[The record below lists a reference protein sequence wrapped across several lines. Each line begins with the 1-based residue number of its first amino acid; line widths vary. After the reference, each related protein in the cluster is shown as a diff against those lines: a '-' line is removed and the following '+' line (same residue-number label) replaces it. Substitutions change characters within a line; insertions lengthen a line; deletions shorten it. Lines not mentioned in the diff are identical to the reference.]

1 MNSSIIVPITLWSG
15 SGPSFRVSSISVSPN
30 LKNLITG
37 SWTGQLC
44 LWNLNVAKKK
54 IYPKNILIGHE
65 NSVSCMVSTNE
76 FVISCSE
83 SGEMCRWHLEDGFC
97 EIAKNSLH
105 IHKNIQLYKA
115 NKNTDDLV
123 FTCGD
128 YSEIF
133 IYQSF
138 TLQKISC
145 LFSESNGCWI
155 TNFHVISS
163 ENKENMIVAGITA
176 KGCLKLWTV
185 DDSINKLHQ
194 EIQSNNLPIE
204 NVIDLKYN
212 FNRKNLLIV
221 TIKYWCIF
229 DSEYFNCL
237 YKINNIVD
245 NEKLLGGNYC
255 NSNIV
260 IWTDCGKFY
269 IYSEN
274 NNTRP
279 HLKTVF
285 LDDFYLKTL
294 FNPAM
299 TVLENKNREIYFFRG
314 DSYGQINIWTYSSFD
329 NVSNFSSV
337 KPVLSTALSDNWSTV
352 KKGFFDN
359 IASCSSCLE
368 GNILILPAVQSMM
381 SYSFYS
387 FDKPSYNILSGHKG
401 KVNCLIHP
409 HSKYSHYDKAHV
421 VSGSSDFS
429 VCLWDVFKLELL
441 HRFCVQSGEILRLII
456 PPVTCSPKIK
466 QSICS
471 ISSDHS
477 VAILNLTDKRCVI
490 LTSSHMFPVVT
501 INWKPLDGFLI
512 VECFDG
518 TVFVWET
525 ETGILDRVLNGVIAQ
540 EVIFACN
547 EKNICNPPAALFN
560 FYTDDGG
567 VKRKNSLRR
576 DFYEIT
582 GDNVET
588 SSTCLFKM
596 NGFLTSKKS
605 ESHVF
610 LCNID
615 NLFTKIISDQNTH
628 NERRVENCCDD
639 DDAKLYLLTQML
651 NPDSTKN
658 NASKPL
664 ENIKSDDALILNQN
678 GSKSFDNNNKMMSVI
693 KYDGETG
700 NDENDCLLSLNSMFK
715 ILRFVLSSFHVWDL
729 DPLFLSNCK
738 SVYQLSS
745 SVLAT
750 TCLIMT
756 ALSSLLKSISLVKIS
771 NGQEGDKEEND
782 DDTWE
787 KLYEFYEHVCMNVDN
802 GYNVTKPRIDVLVR
816 GWCSSSYHIRKV
828 SRKLLPIYL
837 SSLLQKE
844 DHVDLLKFWFKYLP
858 HFKFSSKTKIPDK
871 DDLDDVNHSI
881 VALILFGSENYVYQ
895 TCASFVYLLLMSNN
909 DRQCF
914 NELRDI
920 AIDFIGRGYI
930 LWEQFLKMEK
940 ILPVFFE
947 ICTNMLKNSYEF
959 NNRPFGICLTA
970 HDALKA
976 IALARTSAFIKCL
989 TTEMTRMKPSSGNKN
1004 GGGGGGDDNFAIE
1017 NSKAEI
1023 LSVIVFLLEKTPYI
1037 MLLYLNEVISIFVYC
1052 IDLSHFKRENL
1063 SDMIPIMKKFR
1074 QVHHCLNGQKIAVGL
1089 STGSIVIHDLKSKKI
1104 LSATAHKD
1112 SISAIKFSDDG
1123 KHVASYSFY
1132 ENRLTLWQVL
1142 TGIFGLGQI
1151 QIKMLKSFETYRIHD
1166 EEIKNHFEIAQL
1178 IWIDNKSISL
1188 SLCDGTETI
1197 FHM

>member
-1 MNSSIIVPITLWSG
+1 MSKALGRAWSPLDNTAFKKSNLSS
-15 SGPSFRVSSISVSPN
+15 
-30 LKNLITG
+30 
-37 SWTGQLC
+37 C
-44 LWNLNVAKKK
+44 D
-54 IYPKNILIGHE
+54 
-65 NSVSCMVSTNE
+65 NE
-76 FVISCSE
+76 
-83 SGEMCRWHLEDGFC
+83 
-97 EIAKNSLH
+97 
-105 IHKNIQLYKA
+105 
-115 NKNTDDLV
+115 
-123 FTCGD
+123 
-128 YSEIF
+128 
-133 IYQSF
+133 
-138 TLQKISC
+138 
-145 LFSESNGCWI
+145 
-155 TNFHVISS
+155 
-163 ENKENMIVAGITA
+163 
-176 KGCLKLWTV
+176 
-185 DDSINKLHQ
+185 
-194 EIQSNNLPIE
+194 
-204 NVIDLKYN
+204 
-212 FNRKNLLIV
+212 
-221 TIKYWCIF
+221 
-229 DSEYFNCL
+229 
-237 YKINNIVD
+237 INNIVD
-245 NEKLLGGNYC
+245 NEKLLGVNYC

-269 IYSEN
+269 LYSEN

-329 NVSNFSSV
+329 NVSNSCV

-359 IASCSSCLE
+359 IASCSSITCSIYILELDKFFLGCLE
-368 GNILILPAVQSMM
+368 GNILILPAVQAMM

-628 NERRVENCCDD
+628 HERRVENCCDD

-651 NPDSTKN
+651 NPDSAKN

-664 ENIKSDDALILNQN
+664 ENNKSDDALIPNAQN

-729 DPLFLSNCK
+729 DQSIDNFLINYLGLIKPNRFLIPGISSSFPGKYSLFLSNCK

-881 VALILFGSENYVYQ
+881 VALILFGSVGSDLKFKSNFLSSCQENYVYQ
-895 TCASFVYLLLMSNN
+895 TCASFVYLLLLSNN

-1004 GGGGGGDDNFAIE
+1004 GGGDDNFAIE

-1063 SDMIPIMKKFR
+1063 SDMIPIMRKFR